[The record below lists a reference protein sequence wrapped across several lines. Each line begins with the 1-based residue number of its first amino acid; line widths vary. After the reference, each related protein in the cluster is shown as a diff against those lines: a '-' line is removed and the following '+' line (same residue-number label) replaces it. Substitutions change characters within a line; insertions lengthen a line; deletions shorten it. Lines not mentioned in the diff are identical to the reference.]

1 MNMSGVIK
9 GGLVAGLLINVSE
22 YVLNMMVIPV
32 PEGAGGSIGFWVVY
46 AFVMGLLTAY
56 LYALIRPR
64 CGAGPKT
71 GVCAGL
77 LVWALHTLLPAGGMW
92 NMGMAPDGCRSCWPG
107 PPSSWPSPAS
117 SRACCTASKG
127 RSAGLR
133 PASRGS
139 AKPAL
144 IALLPVKVGRT
155 SSPLRGAGSRS
166 GWAPIKGSG
175 RGVRFAACG
184 RDAGRRPAL
193 RGAFHAR
200 RGCGRP
206 TDSHTRCPARAHPF
220 NKLQSTPPSGTIMDT
235 LRIQRIRNGGAAR

>member
-22 YVLNMMVIPV
+22 FVLNMMVIPV

-92 NMGMAPDGCRSCWPG
+92 NMGMAPDGLPLMLVW
-107 PPSSWPSPAS
+107 
-117 SRACCTASKG
+117 TAVELSL
-127 RSAGLR
+127 AGVL
-133 PASRGS
+133 
-139 AKPAL
+139 
-144 IALLPVKVGRT
+144 
-155 SSPLRGAGSRS
+155 AGMLYSE
-166 GWAPIKGSG
+166 
-175 RGVRFAACG
+175 
-184 RDAGRRPAL
+184 
-193 RGAFHAR
+193 
-200 RGCGRP
+200 
-206 TDSHTRCPARAHPF
+206 
-220 NKLQSTPPSGTIMDT
+220 
-235 LRIQRIRNGGAAR
+235 

>member
-1 MNMSGVIK
+1 MNMSGIIK

-92 NMGMAPDGCRSCWPG
+92 NMGMAPGG
-107 PPSSWPSPAS
+107 PA
-117 SRACCTASKG
+117 AH
-127 RSAGLR
+127 AGLDW
-133 PASRGS
+133 
-139 AKPAL
+139 
-144 IALLPVKVGRT
+144 
-155 SSPLRGAGSRS
+155 RGAGPR
-166 GWAPIKGSG
+166 
-175 RGVRFAACG
+175 
-184 RDAGRRPAL
+184 RRPRGHAL
-193 RGAFHAR
+193 QRIGPWDRRSSDRHAR
-200 RGCGRP
+200 PAGPR
-206 TDSHTRCPARAHPF
+206 TSHLYP
-220 NKLQSTPPSGTIMDT
+220 
-235 LRIQRIRNGGAAR
+235 QR

>member
-22 YVLNMMVIPV
+22 FVLNMMVIPV

-92 NMGMAPDGCRSCWPG
+92 NMGMAPDGLPLMLAW
-107 PPSSWPSPAS
+107 
-117 SRACCTASKG
+117 TAVELAL
-127 RSAGLR
+127 AGVL
-133 PASRGS
+133 
-139 AKPAL
+139 
-144 IALLPVKVGRT
+144 
-155 SSPLRGAGSRS
+155 AGMLYSE
-166 GWAPIKGSG
+166 
-175 RGVRFAACG
+175 
-184 RDAGRRPAL
+184 
-193 RGAFHAR
+193 
-200 RGCGRP
+200 
-206 TDSHTRCPARAHPF
+206 
-220 NKLQSTPPSGTIMDT
+220 
-235 LRIQRIRNGGAAR
+235 

>member
-1 MNMSGVIK
+1 MNVSGIIK

-92 NMGMAPDGCRSCWPG
+92 NMGMAPDGLPLMLVWTG
-107 PPSSWPSPAS
+107 VELAL
-117 SRACCTASKG
+117 
-127 RSAGLR
+127 AGVL
-133 PASRGS
+133 
-139 AKPAL
+139 
-144 IALLPVKVGRT
+144 
-155 SSPLRGAGSRS
+155 AGMLYSE
-166 GWAPIKGSG
+166 
-175 RGVRFAACG
+175 
-184 RDAGRRPAL
+184 
-193 RGAFHAR
+193 
-200 RGCGRP
+200 
-206 TDSHTRCPARAHPF
+206 
-220 NKLQSTPPSGTIMDT
+220 
-235 LRIQRIRNGGAAR
+235 

>member
-92 NMGMAPDGCRSCWPG
+92 NMGMAPDGLPLMLVW
-107 PPSSWPSPAS
+107 
-117 SRACCTASKG
+117 TAVELAL
-127 RSAGLR
+127 AGVL
-133 PASRGS
+133 
-139 AKPAL
+139 
-144 IALLPVKVGRT
+144 
-155 SSPLRGAGSRS
+155 AGM
-166 GWAPIKGSG
+166 
-175 RGVRFAACG
+175 
-184 RDAGRRPAL
+184 L
-193 RGAFHAR
+193 Y
-200 RGCGRP
+200 
-206 TDSHTRCPARAHPF
+206 
-220 NKLQSTPPSGTIMDT
+220 NE
-235 LRIQRIRNGGAAR
+235 

>member
-1 MNMSGVIK
+1 MNVSGIIK

-92 NMGMAPDGCRSCWPG
+92 NMGMAPDGLPLMLAW
-107 PPSSWPSPAS
+107 
-117 SRACCTASKG
+117 TAVELAL
-127 RSAGLR
+127 AGVL
-133 PASRGS
+133 
-139 AKPAL
+139 
-144 IALLPVKVGRT
+144 
-155 SSPLRGAGSRS
+155 AGMLYSE
-166 GWAPIKGSG
+166 
-175 RGVRFAACG
+175 
-184 RDAGRRPAL
+184 
-193 RGAFHAR
+193 
-200 RGCGRP
+200 
-206 TDSHTRCPARAHPF
+206 
-220 NKLQSTPPSGTIMDT
+220 
-235 LRIQRIRNGGAAR
+235 

>member
-1 MNMSGVIK
+1 MNTSGIIK

-92 NMGMAPDGCRSCWPG
+92 NMGMAPDGLPLMLAW
-107 PPSSWPSPAS
+107 
-117 SRACCTASKG
+117 TAAELAL
-127 RSAGLR
+127 AGVL
-133 PASRGS
+133 
-139 AKPAL
+139 
-144 IALLPVKVGRT
+144 
-155 SSPLRGAGSRS
+155 AGMLYSE
-166 GWAPIKGSG
+166 
-175 RGVRFAACG
+175 
-184 RDAGRRPAL
+184 
-193 RGAFHAR
+193 
-200 RGCGRP
+200 
-206 TDSHTRCPARAHPF
+206 
-220 NKLQSTPPSGTIMDT
+220 
-235 LRIQRIRNGGAAR
+235 

>member
-1 MNMSGVIK
+1 MNMSGIIK

-92 NMGMAPDGCRSCWPG
+92 NMGMAPEGLPLMLVWTG
-107 PPSSWPSPAS
+107 VELAL
-117 SRACCTASKG
+117 
-127 RSAGLR
+127 AGVL
-133 PASRGS
+133 
-139 AKPAL
+139 
-144 IALLPVKVGRT
+144 
-155 SSPLRGAGSRS
+155 AGMLYSE
-166 GWAPIKGSG
+166 
-175 RGVRFAACG
+175 
-184 RDAGRRPAL
+184 
-193 RGAFHAR
+193 
-200 RGCGRP
+200 
-206 TDSHTRCPARAHPF
+206 
-220 NKLQSTPPSGTIMDT
+220 
-235 LRIQRIRNGGAAR
+235 

>member
-92 NMGMAPDGCRSCWPG
+92 NMGMAPDGLPLMLVWTG
-107 PPSSWPSPAS
+107 VELAL
-117 SRACCTASKG
+117 
-127 RSAGLR
+127 AGVL
-133 PASRGS
+133 
-139 AKPAL
+139 
-144 IALLPVKVGRT
+144 
-155 SSPLRGAGSRS
+155 AGMLYSE
-166 GWAPIKGSG
+166 
-175 RGVRFAACG
+175 
-184 RDAGRRPAL
+184 
-193 RGAFHAR
+193 
-200 RGCGRP
+200 
-206 TDSHTRCPARAHPF
+206 
-220 NKLQSTPPSGTIMDT
+220 
-235 LRIQRIRNGGAAR
+235 

>member
-22 YVLNMMVIPV
+22 FVLNMMVIPV

-92 NMGMAPDGCRSCWPG
+92 NMGMAPDGLPLMLAW
-107 PPSSWPSPAS
+107 
-117 SRACCTASKG
+117 TAAELAL
-127 RSAGLR
+127 AGVL
-133 PASRGS
+133 
-139 AKPAL
+139 
-144 IALLPVKVGRT
+144 
-155 SSPLRGAGSRS
+155 AGMLYSE
-166 GWAPIKGSG
+166 
-175 RGVRFAACG
+175 
-184 RDAGRRPAL
+184 
-193 RGAFHAR
+193 
-200 RGCGRP
+200 
-206 TDSHTRCPARAHPF
+206 
-220 NKLQSTPPSGTIMDT
+220 
-235 LRIQRIRNGGAAR
+235 

>member
-1 MNMSGVIK
+1 MNVSGIIK

-92 NMGMAPDGCRSCWPG
+92 NMGMAPEGLPLMLAWTG
-107 PPSSWPSPAS
+107 VELAL
-117 SRACCTASKG
+117 
-127 RSAGLR
+127 AGVL
-133 PASRGS
+133 
-139 AKPAL
+139 
-144 IALLPVKVGRT
+144 
-155 SSPLRGAGSRS
+155 AGMLYSE
-166 GWAPIKGSG
+166 
-175 RGVRFAACG
+175 
-184 RDAGRRPAL
+184 
-193 RGAFHAR
+193 
-200 RGCGRP
+200 
-206 TDSHTRCPARAHPF
+206 
-220 NKLQSTPPSGTIMDT
+220 
-235 LRIQRIRNGGAAR
+235 

>member
-1 MNMSGVIK
+1 MNMSGIIK

-92 NMGMAPDGCRSCWPG
+92 NMGMAPDGLPLMLVWTG
-107 PPSSWPSPAS
+107 VELAL
-117 SRACCTASKG
+117 
-127 RSAGLR
+127 AGVL
-133 PASRGS
+133 
-139 AKPAL
+139 
-144 IALLPVKVGRT
+144 
-155 SSPLRGAGSRS
+155 AGMLYSE
-166 GWAPIKGSG
+166 
-175 RGVRFAACG
+175 
-184 RDAGRRPAL
+184 
-193 RGAFHAR
+193 
-200 RGCGRP
+200 
-206 TDSHTRCPARAHPF
+206 
-220 NKLQSTPPSGTIMDT
+220 
-235 LRIQRIRNGGAAR
+235 